1 MSTRD
6 EVRRE
11 LKELAKLA
19 ETIRSRKERAID
31 EAPPSGDWSA
41 FASTDELATREA
53 QAYAPPQPRLS
64 SVTVPPVTAS
74 QPSGLADYAG
84 AVQPLPF
91 YRQRAAVIA
100 FATGA
105 ALVCAVAA
113 TAAVGRS
120 GSTKPPVAATRNA
133 SPEGALGKPATSQP
147 AEPNAAAMA
156 SPARAVA
163 FESLPVKTS
172 PVVAAPPAL
181 SASRPTPKP
190 AIARA
195 RPASSA
201 EQSLEEL
208 IRKAVAAP
216 TH

>member
-19 ETIRSRKERAID
+19 ETIRSRKERALD
-31 EAPPSGDWSA
+31 EAPPSGNWSA
-41 FASTDELATREA
+41 LASTDELAAREA

-120 GSTKPPVAATRNA
+120 GSTKPPVAATRSA
-133 SPEGALGKPATSQP
+133 SPEGAPGKPATSQP
-147 AEPNAAAMA
+147 AEPNAATA

-181 SASRPTPKP
+181 NASRPTPKP

-195 RPASSA
+195 RPASST